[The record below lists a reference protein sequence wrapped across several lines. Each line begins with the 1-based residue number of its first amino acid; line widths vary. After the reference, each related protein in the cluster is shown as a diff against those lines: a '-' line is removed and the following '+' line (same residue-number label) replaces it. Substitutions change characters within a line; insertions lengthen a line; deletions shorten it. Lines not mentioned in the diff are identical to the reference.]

1 MRVLLDTGVPRA
13 IASALHGHT
22 VRESRELG
30 WDELKNGDL
39 LDAAEAAGFEVFVT
53 TDKNIRYQQN
63 LSKRKISIVVLGKG
77 RWRLIRPILSKVVAA
92 VNAATPSSFTEVVI
106 PDE

>member
-22 VRESRELG
+22 VIESRSLG

-39 LDAAEAAGFEVFVT
+39 LDAAESAGF
-53 TDKNIRYQQN
+53 KNIRYQQN

-77 RWRLIRPILSKVVAA
+77 RWRLIWPMLSQVVAA
-92 VNAATPSSFTEVVI
+92 VNTATPGSFMEVGI